1 VNDQNAAPVVGTHVY
16 TMSRGWLA
24 FMLAFSGA
32 LVVGPLIGIGFLH
45 ADPAATFEQVAFVD
59 LLLLGTIALG
69 AFCAYA
75 CLRYRLVLTR
85 DGIEQRQAFTTR
97 RLRNHEIAQWRIVQS
112 GSGPAIIV
120 LLPRDGVAKRM
131 QISRAM
137 KTDQVF
143 ENWLSALPNADL
155 LDEQRL
161 QQQVQADPAYG
172 SDPAQRLRTLSRLRT
187 WCDRLGVL
195 GTVIGLWALIYP
207 HPYTLLMILLGVCPP
222 LGLAIILGSGGRIHL
237 DQKQGDKRPMVA
249 FLMILPAVAI
259 GFRGIADVSLLDWPT
274 ALAFSAVGGA
284 LFGLA
289 AVAVDSEQRRW
300 SAFLLTTAII
310 GVPWCYGV
318 AVDLDVRLDPGAPQV
333 YRTTVIDKHQ
343 STGKGARLYLKIA
356 RWGPVTGSVD
366 EVVDRALYDSA
377 GAGDTVCVSLHEGAF
392 GWRWYWLDR
401 CPRD

>member
-1 VNDQNAAPVVGTHVY
+1 VNDPNPAPIVGTHVY
-16 TMSRGWLA
+16 TLSLGWKVLLWIFGAAMAASGLA
-24 FMLAFSGA
+24 
-32 LVVGPLIGIGFLH
+32 GIWFLH
-45 ADPAATFEQVAFVD
+45 QDPLPTLGEVFFVD
-59 LLLLGTIALG
+59 LLLGMLVVLGGIVL
-69 AFCAYA
+69 YA
-75 CLRYRLVLTR
+75 SFRYRLVLTR
-85 DGIEQRQAFTTR
+85 EGIEQRNVFTSH
-97 RLRNHEIAQWRIVQS
+97 RLRHQQITGWRTIPVPN
-112 GSGPAIIV
+112 GPSIIE
-120 LLPRDGVAKRM
+120 LSAKDGAAKMQIGRSMRTDGV
-131 QISRAM
+131 
-137 KTDQVF
+137 F
-143 ENWLSALPNADL
+143 EGWLAGFPNADVL
-155 LDEQRL
+155 AEQRL
-161 QQQVQADPAYG
+161 QQEVQADPVYG
-172 SDPAQRLRTLSRLRT
+172 SDPAERLRSFARLRAL
-187 WCDRLGVL
+187 CDRLGVL
-195 GTVIGLWALIYP
+195 GTVIGLWAMIYP

-318 AVDLDVRLDPGAPQV
+318 AVDLDVRFDPGAPQV

-356 RWGPVTGSVD
+356 PWGPVTDRVD